1 MKHLRITPL
10 ALVAVLTLLT
20 GLAVAQGD
28 DTEAQGKYVRVS
40 PDLEIYYE
48 EAGSGEPIIFI
59 PGWTGSSY
67 YFRQQVAHF
76 SKNYRAISYDPRGQ
90 GRSSKTPEN
99 NNYTQ
104 HGHDLKA
111 FMDALNLKDAVLVGH
126 SAGCKEAHAYFRA
139 YGTENVKA
147 FVCIDHPPKA
157 IIEEEGDWGTI
168 SEVGDFVE
176 DHDELAYDREN
187 FTPGFTQA
195 LVSRPLTE
203 AELNAL
209 SDMVMQTPTSIALQ
223 LSYDSNVADYT
234 SEAQMID
241 GEIPVLYVLPSPGWY
256 EGWTQVAQAW
266 LANNAPNTEVVV
278 IEGGHNLHWEV
289 PNKFN
294 AAVNAFLEKI
304 E

>member
-1 MKHLRITPL
+1 MEQSRV
-10 ALVAVLTLLT
+10 ALSVLFAALTMLLT
-20 GLAVAQGD
+20 SSLAQESA
-28 DTEAQGKYVRVS
+28 TEAQGKYVKAS
-40 PDLEIYYE
+40 PDLDIYYE
-48 EAGSGEPIIFI
+48 EAGTGDPIIFI

-67 YFRQQVAHF
+67 YFRQQVEHF
-76 SKNYRAISYDPRGQ
+76 SENYRAIAFDPRGQ

-111 FMDALNLKDAVLVGH
+111 FMDALELKDVVLVAH

-139 YGTENVKA
+139 YGTDNTKA
-147 FVCIDHPPKA
+147 FVCIDHPPRA

-168 SEVGDFVE
+168 SDVDFFVE
-176 DHDELAYDREN
+176 DHDEFAYDRAN

-195 LVSRPLTE
+195 LVSRQLTE

-209 SDMVMQTPTSIALQ
+209 SDMVMMTPTSVALQ

-234 SEAQMID
+234 PEARMID
-241 GEIPVLYVLPSPGWY
+241 AEIPVLYVLAGPGWY
-256 EGWTQVAQAW
+256 EGWTQVARTW

-278 IEGGHNLHWEV
+278 IEAGHNLHWEV
-289 PNKFN
+289 PEKFN
-294 AAVNAFLEKI
+294 AAVDSFLKSI